1 MQQIRAWR
9 SISCAKR
16 TSLIKRYCRLVLY
29 LCFLSKR
36 SVKREKLPSLPIVH
50 KAICVY
56 NGATITSTPVIEG
69 DHQNFKCWNYTIT
82 QRVQVAK
89 MDFGCLFFYR
99 RDYMET
105 IRVIIVDEQPL
116 FREGI
121 RATLERMGDC
131 VILGESTD
139 AAEVLEMAR
148 ASNPDVALID
158 AGLITSDP
166 LEIARQLRH
175 IAPRMAIII
184 LTPSEDEERLF
195 QSIKVGAAAY
205 YTRNITPDELA
216 EAVRKVS
223 HGEYL
228 INDDVLSKPQLAS
241 RVLKSF
247 RELTVEEEDNGT
259 RDLYSPLSSREVEI
273 LDYIARGNS
282 NKEIAKSLKISDQ
295 TVKNHITSILKKLSV
310 NDRTAAVVHALRHG
324 WIKMHD
330 S

>member
-1 MQQIRAWR
+1 
-9 SISCAKR
+9 
-16 TSLIKRYCRLVLY
+16 
-29 LCFLSKR
+29 
-36 SVKREKLPSLPIVH
+36 
-50 KAICVY
+50 
-56 NGATITSTPVIEG
+56 
-69 DHQNFKCWNYTIT
+69 
-82 QRVQVAK
+82 
-89 MDFGCLFFYR
+89 
-99 RDYMET
+99 MET
-105 IRVIIVDEQPL
+105 IRVIIIDEQPL

-131 VILGESTD
+131 VIIGESTD
-139 AAEVLEMAR
+139 AAEVFEIAR
-148 ASNPDVALID
+148 TGSPDVALID
-158 AGLITSDP
+158 AGLTSSDP
-166 LEIARQLRH
+166 LEIARQTRH
-175 IAPRMAIII
+175 LAPRMAIII

-205 YTRNITPDELA
+205 YSRNITPNDLVD
-216 EAVRKVS
+216 AVRKVS

-247 RELTVEEEDNGT
+247 RELTVEDEESGNT
-259 RDLYSPLSSREVEI
+259 KDLYSPLSSREVEI

-324 WIKMHD
+324 WIKIGD
-330 S
+330 N

>member
-1 MQQIRAWR
+1 
-9 SISCAKR
+9 
-16 TSLIKRYCRLVLY
+16 
-29 LCFLSKR
+29 
-36 SVKREKLPSLPIVH
+36 
-50 KAICVY
+50 
-56 NGATITSTPVIEG
+56 
-69 DHQNFKCWNYTIT
+69 
-82 QRVQVAK
+82 
-89 MDFGCLFFYR
+89 
-99 RDYMET
+99 MET
-105 IRVIIVDEQPL
+105 IRVIIIDEQPL

-121 RATLERMGDC
+121 RCTLERMGDC
-131 VILGESTD
+131 TVVGESTD
-139 AAEVLEMAR
+139 AADVFELAR
-148 ASNPDVALID
+148 THSPDVALID
-158 AGLITSDP
+158 AGLTASDP
-166 LEIARQLRH
+166 LEIARQARH
-175 IAPRMAIII
+175 LAPRMAIII

-205 YTRNITPDELA
+205 YTRNITPEELV

-247 RELTVEEEDNGT
+247 RELTVEDENSAT
-259 RDLYSPLSSREVEI
+259 KDLYSPLSSREVEI

-324 WIKMHD
+324 WIKMD
-330 S
+330 EN

>member
-1 MQQIRAWR
+1 
-9 SISCAKR
+9 
-16 TSLIKRYCRLVLY
+16 
-29 LCFLSKR
+29 
-36 SVKREKLPSLPIVH
+36 
-50 KAICVY
+50 
-56 NGATITSTPVIEG
+56 
-69 DHQNFKCWNYTIT
+69 
-82 QRVQVAK
+82 
-89 MDFGCLFFYR
+89 MD
-99 RDYMET
+99 T

-116 FREGI
+116 FRQGI
-121 RATLERMGDC
+121 RSTLEQMGDC
-131 VILGESTD
+131 IIVGESID
-139 AAEVLEMAR
+139 IDNVLELAR
-148 ASNPDVALID
+148 TGSPDVALID
-158 AGLITSDP
+158 AGLTSSDP
-166 LEIARQLRH
+166 LEIARQSRH
-175 IAPRMAIII
+175 VAPRMAIII

-223 HGEYL
+223 QGEYL
-228 INDDVLSKPQLAS
+228 INDDVLSKPQIAS

-247 RELTVEEEDNGT
+247 RELTVEEEEESNGEGK
-259 RDLYSPLSSREVEI
+259 DMYSPLSSREVEI

-330 S
+330 SASSS

>member
-1 MQQIRAWR
+1 
-9 SISCAKR
+9 
-16 TSLIKRYCRLVLY
+16 
-29 LCFLSKR
+29 
-36 SVKREKLPSLPIVH
+36 
-50 KAICVY
+50 
-56 NGATITSTPVIEG
+56 
-69 DHQNFKCWNYTIT
+69 
-82 QRVQVAK
+82 
-89 MDFGCLFFYR
+89 
-99 RDYMET
+99 MET
-105 IRVIIVDEQPL
+105 IRVIVVDEQPL
-116 FREGI
+116 FRQGI
-121 RATLERMGDC
+121 CSTLEQMGDC
-131 VILGESTD
+131 EIIGTSTD
-139 AAEVLEMAR
+139 EEEILELSR
-148 ASNPDVALID
+148 TGNPDVALID
-158 AGLITSDP
+158 AGLTTADP

-175 IAPRMAIII
+175 LAPQMAIMI

-195 QSIKVGAAAY
+195 QSIKVGDAAY
-205 YTRNITPDELA
+205 YTRNITPEELKD
-216 EAVRKVS
+216 AVRRVS

-247 RELTVEEEDNGT
+247 RELSVEEEEPPGKDS
-259 RDLYSPLSSREVEI
+259 YSPLSSREVEI